1 MERNSKNS
9 QGFKLESQLREAY
22 GKIVYTYTC
31 HNKKATRLLKLND
44 NIKVWQIVL
53 SALST
58 GGFIT
63 TIIFNDT
70 LVKII
75 GAVISFLLVIVNSY
89 TKNFNLVGEANE
101 HIKTANLLWKIREE
115 YISLLIDFEILSV
128 EEIMVKR
135 DELQNRTFE
144 VYSSSL
150 STDKKSYKE
159 AQKSLKTEEEQTF
172 SEKEI
177 DVMLPPYIYTSLIY
191 LLFYLYILIY
201 NYFSLNSSS

>member
-135 DELQNRTFE
+135 DELRNRTFE

-177 DVMLPPYIYTSLIY
+177 DVMLP
-191 LLFYLYILIY
+191 
-201 NYFSLNSSS
+201 SSIRRETREFKEK

>member
-63 TIIFNDT
+63 TIIVNDT

-177 DVMLPPYIYTSLIY
+177 DVMLP
-191 LLFYLYILIY
+191 
-201 NYFSLNSSS
+201 SSIRRETRKFKEK

>member
-9 QGFKLESQLREAY
+9 QGYKLESQLREAY

-63 TIIFNDT
+63 TIIFDDT

-75 GAVISFLLVIVNSY
+75 GAIISFLLVIVNSY

-135 DELQNRTFE
+135 DELQDRTFE
-144 VYSSSL
+144 AYNSSL

-159 AQKSLKTEEEQTF
+159 AQKSLKTDEEQTF

-177 DVMLPPYIYTSLIY
+177 DVMLP
-191 LLFYLYILIY
+191 
-201 NYFSLNSSS
+201 NSIRRETREFKEK

>member
-128 EEIMVKR
+128 EAIMVKR

-177 DVMLPPYIYTSLIY
+177 DVMLP
-191 LLFYLYILIY
+191 
-201 NYFSLNSSS
+201 SSIRRETREFKEK

>member
-128 EEIMVKR
+128 EEIIVKR

-177 DVMLPPYIYTSLIY
+177 DVMLP
-191 LLFYLYILIY
+191 
-201 NYFSLNSSS
+201 SSIRRETREFKEK

>member
-9 QGFKLESQLREAY
+9 QGYKLESQLREAY

-63 TIIFNDT
+63 TIIFDDT

-75 GAVISFLLVIVNSY
+75 GAIISFLLVIVNSY

-101 HIKTANLLWKIREE
+101 HIKAANLLWKIREE

-135 DELQNRTFE
+135 DELQDRTFE
-144 VYSSSL
+144 VYTSSL

-177 DVMLPPYIYTSLIY
+177 DVMLP
-191 LLFYLYILIY
+191 
-201 NYFSLNSSS
+201 SSIRRETREFKEK

>member
-1 MERNSKNS
+1 M
-9 QGFKLESQLREAY
+9 REAY

-177 DVMLPPYIYTSLIY
+177 DVMLP
-191 LLFYLYILIY
+191 
-201 NYFSLNSSS
+201 SSIRRETREFKEK

>member
-9 QGFKLESQLREAY
+9 QGYKLESQLRGAY

-63 TIIFNDT
+63 TIIFDDT

-75 GAVISFLLVIVNSY
+75 GAIISFLLVIVNSY

-135 DELQNRTFE
+135 DELQDRTFE
-144 VYSSSL
+144 VYNSSL

-177 DVMLPPYIYTSLIY
+177 DVMLP
-191 LLFYLYILIY
+191 
-201 NYFSLNSSS
+201 SSIRRETREFKEK

>member
-75 GAVISFLLVIVNSY
+75 GAVISFLLLIVNSY

-177 DVMLPPYIYTSLIY
+177 DVMLP
-191 LLFYLYILIY
+191 
-201 NYFSLNSSS
+201 SSIRRETREFKEK

>member
-115 YISLLIDFEILSV
+115 YIPLLIDFEILSV

-177 DVMLPPYIYTSLIY
+177 DVMLP
-191 LLFYLYILIY
+191 
-201 NYFSLNSSS
+201 SSIRRETREFKEK

>member
-9 QGFKLESQLREAY
+9 QGYKLESQLREAY

-63 TIIFNDT
+63 TIIFDDT

-75 GAVISFLLVIVNSY
+75 GAIISFLLVIVNSY
-89 TKNFNLVGEANE
+89 TKNFNLLYKYIIYV
-101 HIKTANLLWKIREE
+101 KI
-115 YISLLIDFEILSV
+115 YSV
-128 EEIMVKR
+128 
-135 DELQNRTFE
+135 
-144 VYSSSL
+144 
-150 STDKKSYKE
+150 
-159 AQKSLKTEEEQTF
+159 
-172 SEKEI
+172 
-177 DVMLPPYIYTSLIY
+177 
-191 LLFYLYILIY
+191 
-201 NYFSLNSSS
+201 

>member
-101 HIKTANLLWKIREE
+101 HIKTANLLWKIRED

-177 DVMLPPYIYTSLIY
+177 DVMLP
-191 LLFYLYILIY
+191 
-201 NYFSLNSSS
+201 SSIRRETREFKEK

>member
-9 QGFKLESQLREAY
+9 QGYKLESQLREAY

-31 HNKKATRLLKLND
+31 HNKKAARLLKLND

-63 TIIFNDT
+63 TIIFDDT

-75 GAVISFLLVIVNSY
+75 GAIISFLLVIVNSY

-101 HIKTANLLWKIREE
+101 HIKAANLLWKIREE

-135 DELQNRTFE
+135 DELQDRTFE
-144 VYSSSL
+144 VYNSSL

-159 AQKSLKTEEEQTF
+159 AQKSLKTDEEQTF

-177 DVMLPPYIYTSLIY
+177 DVMLP
-191 LLFYLYILIY
+191 
-201 NYFSLNSSS
+201 NSIRRETREFKEK

>member
-1 MERNSKNS
+1 M
-9 QGFKLESQLREAY
+9 
-22 GKIVYTYTC
+22 
-31 HNKKATRLLKLND
+31 
-44 NIKVWQIVL
+44 
-53 SALST
+53 
-58 GGFIT
+58 
-63 TIIFNDT
+63 
-70 LVKII
+70 
-75 GAVISFLLVIVNSY
+75 
-89 TKNFNLVGEANE
+89 
-101 HIKTANLLWKIREE
+101 LWKIREE

-177 DVMLPPYIYTSLIY
+177 DVMLP
-191 LLFYLYILIY
+191 
-201 NYFSLNSSS
+201 SSIRRETREFKEK

>member
-9 QGFKLESQLREAY
+9 QGYKLESQLREAY

-63 TIIFNDT
+63 TIIFDDT

-75 GAVISFLLVIVNSY
+75 GAIISFLLVIVNSY

-135 DELQNRTFE
+135 DELQDRTFE
-144 VYSSSL
+144 AYNSSL

-177 DVMLPPYIYTSLIY
+177 DVMLP
-191 LLFYLYILIY
+191 
-201 NYFSLNSSS
+201 SSIRRETREFKEK

>member
-177 DVMLPPYIYTSLIY
+177 DVMLP
-191 LLFYLYILIY
+191 
-201 NYFSLNSSS
+201 SSIRRETREFKEK

>member
-9 QGFKLESQLREAY
+9 QGFKFESQLREAY

-128 EEIMVKR
+128 EEIMAKR

-177 DVMLPPYIYTSLIY
+177 DVMLP
-191 LLFYLYILIY
+191 
-201 NYFSLNSSS
+201 SSIRRETREFKEK

>member
-9 QGFKLESQLREAY
+9 HGFKLESQLREAY

-53 SALST
+53 SALSA

-89 TKNFNLVGEANE
+89 TKNFNLVVEANE

-128 EEIMVKR
+128 EEIMAKR

-177 DVMLPPYIYTSLIY
+177 DVMLP
-191 LLFYLYILIY
+191 
-201 NYFSLNSSS
+201 SSIRRETREFKEK

>member
-53 SALST
+53 SALSA

-128 EEIMVKR
+128 EEIMAKR

-177 DVMLPPYIYTSLIY
+177 DVMLP
-191 LLFYLYILIY
+191 
-201 NYFSLNSSS
+201 SSIRRETREFKEK

>member
-9 QGFKLESQLREAY
+9 QGYKLESQLREAY

-31 HNKKATRLLKLND
+31 HNKKAARLLKLND

-63 TIIFNDT
+63 TIIFDDT

-75 GAVISFLLVIVNSY
+75 GAIISFLLVIVNSY

-115 YISLLIDFEILSV
+115 YISLLIDFEILPV
-128 EEIMVKR
+128 EEIIAKR

-144 VYSSSL
+144 VYNSSL

-177 DVMLPPYIYTSLIY
+177 DVMLP
-191 LLFYLYILIY
+191 
-201 NYFSLNSSS
+201 SSIRRETREFKEKKL

>member
-144 VYSSSL
+144 AYSSSL

-177 DVMLPPYIYTSLIY
+177 DVMLP
-191 LLFYLYILIY
+191 
-201 NYFSLNSSS
+201 SSIRRETREFKEK

>member
-128 EEIMVKR
+128 EEIMAKR

-177 DVMLPPYIYTSLIY
+177 DVMLP
-191 LLFYLYILIY
+191 
-201 NYFSLNSSS
+201 SSIRRETREFKEK

>member
-159 AQKSLKTEEEQTF
+159 AQKSLKTEEEKTF

-177 DVMLPPYIYTSLIY
+177 DVMLP
-191 LLFYLYILIY
+191 
-201 NYFSLNSSS
+201 SSIRRETREFKEK

>member
-75 GAVISFLLVIVNSY
+75 GAIISFLLVIVNSY

-177 DVMLPPYIYTSLIY
+177 DVMLP
-191 LLFYLYILIY
+191 
-201 NYFSLNSSS
+201 SSIRRETREFKEK